1 MSHFV
6 TRYNDA
12 LALALLSAAGVATMY
27 CWLLWPAS
35 GAR

>member
-1 MSHFV
+1 MSAFIARH
-6 TRYNDA
+6 NDA
-12 LALALLSAAGVATMY
+12 LAFALLSVAGVATMY